1 MMTFDLAVTAKVWQK
16 VKGET
21 LSVNEANYVS
31 DYANQRCGVSV
42 IVRKWCCSAYT
53 MKHSCAKPLA
63 HCTSCCKP
71 SQQQLV
77 PVLC

>member
-31 DYANQRCGVSV
+31 DYAHQRCGMSV

-53 MKHSCAKPLA
+53 INEMSSCNGNMAKWP
-63 HCTSCCKP
+63 
-71 SQQQLV
+71 
-77 PVLC
+77 